1 MKYGKHQENE
11 AVYKKNNNNTTYVH
25 ILKDMCVKKIIK

>member
-11 AVYKKNNNNTTYVH
+11 AVYKKKNNTTYVH